1 MNHEAPGPAGGRND
15 FINNRFIA
23 PDEAMSPLYHSAEE
37 ILIFAAHSELRAEGL
52 RQIENVAAEK
62 NVPSAAF
69 LPGQYK
75 ASRMS
80 WTLVKAAFN
89 QPVRRRLFKV
99 GFYRT
104 KDACNPIAFAR
115 PKKIQKLAGCGEL
128 VVINERDE
136 VSRGVRQCL
145 VASQRDVFIRL
156 NCIYDFRKASDGFAL
171 AFLDNCIRR
180 SSRVVIDDD
189 N

>member
-1 MNHEAPGPAGGRND
+1 MNHEAPAPADGRND
-15 FINNRFIA
+15 FINNCFIT
-23 PDEAMSPLYHSAEE
+23 PDEAMTMLHHTAKE
-37 ILIFAAHSELRAEGL
+37 ILIFAAHSELGAEGL

-69 LPGQYK
+69 LPGHYK

-89 QPVRRRLFKV
+89 QPVRRLLFKV

-115 PKKIQKLAGCGEL
+115 AKKIQKPAGCGEL
-128 VVINERDE
+128 AVIT
-136 VSRGVRQCL
+136 
-145 VASQRDVFIRL
+145 
-156 NCIYDFRKASDGFAL
+156 
-171 AFLDNCIRR
+171 
-180 SSRVVIDDD
+180 
-189 N
+189 